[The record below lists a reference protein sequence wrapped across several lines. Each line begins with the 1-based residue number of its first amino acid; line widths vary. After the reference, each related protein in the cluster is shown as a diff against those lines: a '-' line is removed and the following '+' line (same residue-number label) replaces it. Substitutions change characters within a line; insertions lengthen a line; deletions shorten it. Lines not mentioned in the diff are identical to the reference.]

1 MGAVT
6 ETHQPMTLA
15 DAHTRG
21 LELVDR
27 HTRRFL
33 DFVGELTGA
42 ELSQPVPGT
51 DWTAGQTVTH
61 VHSVFERYTTDLRR
75 ADSPSGVA
83 VQNAEDIERLGVDIA
98 ASNEAI
104 TSHLEFLKLVAPDI
118 EPDRRFPFH
127 SGQQTTMAGGW
138 GNLLGEL
145 LAHGDDI
152 AGATGKEFRI
162 PSADTEILWR
172 FTAPLLQGWLRTT
185 TARDSW
191 LLRFPFGPIG
201 VTFDG
206 PTLHWGE
213 DTPTTV
219 DHDVTIED
227 AAGFALVFP
236 YRRRPAPDATTA
248 ELLERFHQL

>member
-1 MGAVT
+1 MTAVT
-6 ETHQPMTLA
+6 ETRPPMTLA
-15 DAHTRG
+15 QAHSLG
-21 LELVDR
+21 LELVDH

-33 DFVGELTGA
+33 EFVSELTAA
-42 ELSQPVPGT
+42 ELSQPVPDT
-51 DWTAGQTVTH
+51 DWTAGQTVSH

-75 ADSPSGVA
+75 ADSPAGVA

-98 ASNEAI
+98 ASTAAI
-104 TSHLEFLKLVAPDI
+104 TDHLDFLKLVAPDI
-118 EPDRRFPFH
+118 EPNRRFPFH

-138 GNLLGEL
+138 GNLIGEL

-152 AGATGKEFRI
+152 ARATGKEFRI

-185 TARDSW
+185 TAHDSW

-206 PTLHWGE
+206 PTLRWG
-213 DTPTTV
+213 DATAATA
-219 DHDVTIED
+219 DHDVTVAD
-227 AAGFALVFP
+227 AADFALVFP
-236 YRRRPAPDATTA
+236 YRRRPAPDAATT
-248 ELLERFHQL
+248 ELLERFEQL